1 VSAAITRRAGGAGL
15 LALLGGCA
23 TTSVSKLSTQDQ
35 SDVARVQ
42 SYLDRLHGLR
52 ARFMQIG
59 PDGASST
66 GIVWYDPGRLHLQ
79 YDAPNAM
86 LVVAA
91 GQHLVAHRESD
102 DSTTRIAL
110 SGNPL
115 GLLLEQPLRLSGKIG
130 VTDVQRGPG
139 ILQISLA
146 RAANPA
152 QGLLT
157 LIFSDQ
163 ADGLTLAGLEAV
175 DAHRNRTRLR
185 LADVQAG
192 LALDPALFK
201 YPSS

>member
-1 VSAAITRRAGGAGL
+1 MSRRAACLGL
-15 LALLGGCA
+15 LALLCGCA
-23 TTSVSKLSTQDQ
+23 TGSVSPLSPQDR

-42 SYLDRLHGLR
+42 SYLDKLRGLR
-52 ARFMQIG
+52 ARFMQAG
-59 PDGASST
+59 PDAASST
-66 GIVWYDPGRLHLQ
+66 GMVWYDPGQLRLR
-79 YDAPNAM
+79 YDPPSAM

-115 GLLLEQPLRLSGKIG
+115 GLLLQQPLHLSGEIS

-163 ADGLTLAGLEAV
+163 PASLTLVGLEAV

-192 LALDPALFK
+192 LTLDPALFK
-201 YPSS
+201 PPAS